1 MSIKC
6 SVFIA
11 TSIDGF
17 ISRNDGSID
26 WLMKANSL
34 VPEGEDGGYK
44 SFISSVDGLVM
55 GRNSF
60 EQVLSFD
67 EWPYGELPVVV
78 LSSDPM
84 DIPKHLQ
91 KYVSSSSATPSAL
104 VQRLAKKGMKHLYV
118 DGGITI
124 QKFIIEN
131 LIDELTITLIP
142 ILLGSGRSLFGPQ
155 KHDIELELLET
166 KNIGCS
172 IVQLKYRIM
181 NTRRVNNKTRSILG

>member
-104 VQRLAKKGMKHLYV
+104 VQRLAKKRNE
-118 DGGITI
+118 T
-124 QKFIIEN
+124 
-131 LIDELTITLIP
+131 
-142 ILLGSGRSLFGPQ
+142 SL
-155 KHDIELELLET
+155 
-166 KNIGCS
+166 
-172 IVQLKYRIM
+172 R
-181 NTRRVNNKTRSILG
+181 